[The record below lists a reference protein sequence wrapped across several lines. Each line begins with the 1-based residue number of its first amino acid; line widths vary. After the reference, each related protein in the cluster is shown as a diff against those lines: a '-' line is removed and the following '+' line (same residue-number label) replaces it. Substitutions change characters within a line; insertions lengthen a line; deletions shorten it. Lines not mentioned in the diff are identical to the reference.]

1 MITIQKPIT
10 PNTSASLGIFSWA
23 SLIRASMSTENSL
36 KTISDTKSW
45 PEKIRYNKSH
55 SHNAGFFS
63 GPNLIL
69 VGIIT
74 AVIISA
80 IAK

>member
-36 KTISDTKSW
+36 KRYPIQKLAR
-45 PEKIRYNKSH
+45 KIATTNPIPTMRD
-55 SHNAGFFS
+55 FS